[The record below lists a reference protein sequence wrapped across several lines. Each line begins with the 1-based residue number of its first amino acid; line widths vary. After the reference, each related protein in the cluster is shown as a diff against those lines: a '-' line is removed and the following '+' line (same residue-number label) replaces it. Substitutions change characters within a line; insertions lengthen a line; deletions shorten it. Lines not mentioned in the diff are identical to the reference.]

1 MDGLRNRPLAE
12 SYPFLTEG
20 ATYFKVRENRRVTA
34 PPAEKPAG
42 PSITLKGL
50 ISIFPNEK
58 SLMRTMGIVLVDE
71 GHRNQTG
78 RAVFSPKTLTK
89 FMTPEAL
96 GTLSEIANEHGAD
109 ATELLLKHG
118 AKGDTGKAISNRLC
132 VQQPATEAGERRE
145 RPENLQAIPNATG
158 KRKLSLFHRVGM

>member
-1 MDGLRNRPLAE
+1 
-12 SYPFLTEG
+12 
-20 ATYFKVRENRRVTA
+20 
-34 PPAEKPAG
+34 
-42 PSITLKGL
+42 
-50 ISIFPNEK
+50 
-58 SLMRTMGIVLVDE
+58 MGIVLVDE

-109 ATELLLKHG
+109 ATELFLKHG
-118 AKGDTGKAISNRLC
+118 AKRDTGKAIAGRLC

-145 RPENLQAIPNATG
+145 RPEICRRCRTRLG
-158 KRKLSLFHRVGM
+158 KGNTARFSGLACDCCLGITDY